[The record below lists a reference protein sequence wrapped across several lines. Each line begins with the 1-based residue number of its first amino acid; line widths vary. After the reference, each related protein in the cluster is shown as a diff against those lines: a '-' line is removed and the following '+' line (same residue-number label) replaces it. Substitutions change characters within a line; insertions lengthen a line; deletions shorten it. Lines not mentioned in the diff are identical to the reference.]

1 MQLEEVMEAA
11 EKCSAPFEVR
21 DIIKQQQEENERL
34 RDTMLKVSK
43 VFEMMANHNKL
54 FTDNTARYAFRKARD
69 IITEALASGQI
80 LLNDFVFQILS
91 LGSKVYRI
99 ERYNDENKIYEYTVN
114 RMEQYLSGNEK
125 QVVYS
130 AHCKEL
136 EGFATEN
143 IMFFESAIG
152 ETVWLSYE
160 EAQKELT
167 I

>member
-1 MQLEEVMEAA
+1 MDNVINALDPILKEEFNYVPLCKLVAIA
-11 EKCSAPFEVR
+11 SQ
-21 DIIKQQQEENERL
+21 IQ
-34 RDTMLKVSK
+34 SK
-43 VFEMMANHNKL
+43 GF
-54 FTDNTARYAFRKARD
+54 
-69 IITEALASGQI
+69 
-80 LLNDFVFQILS
+80 LLPDCP
-91 LGSKVYRI
+91 LGSTVYRI

-130 AHCKEL
+130 AHCEEL